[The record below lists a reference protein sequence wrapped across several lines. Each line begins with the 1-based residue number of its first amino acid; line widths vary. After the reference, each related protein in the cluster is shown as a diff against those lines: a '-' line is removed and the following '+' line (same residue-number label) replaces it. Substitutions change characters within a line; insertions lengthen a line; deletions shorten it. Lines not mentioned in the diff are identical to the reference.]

1 VPQSGSV
8 LRWSALLGAGALAVH
23 ELQYRVSFGAGA
35 EAALIAHGHAYLSW
49 ALALVSVLTA
59 LAAVRLLAEVGGARR
74 GRPASARRAPASLWH
89 RWIWSSAALATI
101 YLLQESLEGLL
112 AAGHPGVVHA
122 VGSHHGW
129 PAGRGRARGADRLPH
144 ARGRRDRRARTP
156 CLGCSAPSRRPDDL
170 APSRPPSRPSPR
182 RSRQSPC
189 GPCPAAVLP
198 VS

>member
-1 VPQSGSV
+1 M
-8 LRWSALLGAGALAVH
+8 LRWSALLGAGALVVH

-122 VGSHHGW
+122 VGSHYGW
-129 PAGRGRARGADRLPH
+129 LALLVAVALGALIACLMRGADAIVAL
-144 ARGRRDRRARTP
+144 ARRA
-156 CLGCSAPSRRPDDL
+156 GGARRPR
-170 APSRPPSRPSPR
+170 AGRMISRPRARLRARRLDVLASHLAGRAPPPS
-182 RSRQSPC
+182 
-189 GPCPAAVLP
+189 CP
-198 VS
+198 

>member
-1 VPQSGSV
+1 M
-8 LRWSALLGAGALAVH
+8 LRWSALLGAGALVVH

-74 GRPASARRAPASLWH
+74 GGLASARRAPAAPRR
-89 RWIWSSAALATI
+89 RWGWSSAALATT

-112 AAGHPGVVHA
+112 AVGHPGVVHA

-129 PAGRGRARGADRLPH
+129 VALLVAVALGALIACLMRGADAIVAH
-144 ARGRRDRRARTP
+144 ARRAGGARRPRAGRMISRPRAR
-156 CLGCSAPSRRPDDL
+156 LHARRLDVLASHLAGRAP
-170 APSRPPSRPSPR
+170 PPS
-182 RSRQSPC
+182 
-189 GPCPAAVLP
+189 CP
-198 VS
+198 